1 MVATWLSN
9 VNTFGFEIVFP
20 NPNDSSAVISA
31 FNTAEPVFFN
41 IPIPLV
47 APVAAKSVNWSEVD
61 CKAPVV
67 LDIELPAVL
76 PSPPVIPPKFL
87 PFLR

>member
-1 MVATWLSN
+1 MSN

-47 APVAAKSVNWSEVD
+47 
-61 CKAPVV
+61 
-67 LDIELPAVL
+67 LPAAEKSDMLSVAEPIAAVPAFIG
-76 PSPPVIPPKFL
+76 PSPVLAP
-87 PFLR
+87 